1 MSFGDCLYSLVTNYV
16 LASAVISWFIA
27 QILKVFTGIFRVKKF
42 SLTEMLFGT
51 GGMPSSHSAS
61 VCAVACAV
69 AIKQGLGSVEF
80 AMCIILAMIVMRD
93 ATGMRREVGEH
104 AKALNIILQELIE
117 AKDPKIT
124 EKALNELAGHTP
136 LQVFFGAIVGI
147 VMPFLVALIP
157 VFGITL

>member
-1 MSFGDCLYSLVTNYV
+1 
-16 LASAVISWFIA
+16 
-27 QILKVFTGIFRVKKF
+27 
-42 SLTEMLFGT
+42 
-51 GGMPSSHSAS
+51 
-61 VCAVACAV
+61 
-69 AIKQGLGSVEF
+69 
-80 AMCIILAMIVMRD
+80 MCIILAMIVMRD